1 MLSVMIIYK
10 YMYLNNSKQG
20 SEDYSKPALEV
31 NRQKITIFIDHM
43 IYDCGTYKKK
53 IKWSQF
59 HFSKDNNSLM
69 YLFEYM

>member
-31 NRQKITIFIDHM
+31 NRQKITIFIYHM
-43 IYDCGTYKKK
+43 IYDCGTYKTK
-53 IKWSQF
+53 
-59 HFSKDNNSLM
+59 
-69 YLFEYM
+69 

>member
-10 YMYLNNSKQG
+10 YLNNSKQG

-31 NRQKITIFIDHM
+31 NRQKITIFIYHM

>member
-1 MLSVMIIYK
+1 MIVV
-10 YMYLNNSKQG
+10 L
-20 SEDYSKPALEV
+20 
-31 NRQKITIFIDHM
+31 T
-43 IYDCGTYKKK
+43 KKK